1 MFCEQQISILE
12 WFRDTGLKKIQI
24 FKFSIFK
31 IENSYVFILI
41 FYYITYHCIFDA
53 INADLVSIRTLFHK
67 TVQYI
72 NI

>member
-1 MFCEQQISILE
+1 MFL
-12 WFRDTGLKKIQI
+12 
-24 FKFSIFK
+24 
-31 IENSYVFILI
+31 